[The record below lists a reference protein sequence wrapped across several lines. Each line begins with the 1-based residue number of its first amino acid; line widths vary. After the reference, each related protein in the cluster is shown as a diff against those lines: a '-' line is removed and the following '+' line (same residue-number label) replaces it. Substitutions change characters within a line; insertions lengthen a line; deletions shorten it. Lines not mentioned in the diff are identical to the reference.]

1 MSVIVYGVRLLP
13 GDVDLH
19 REDRQHEH
27 PPAAGAPLVAPGPA
41 T

>member
-19 REDRQHEH
+19 REERRGNMN
-27 PPAAGAPLVAPGPA
+27 ALRRRAPLAGVPSP
-41 T
+41 